1 MPQSLTA
8 DHAPDVAHDPDERTR
23 RGRGRH
29 ARRPQDIPAKGWF
42 DIALRVKDQ
51 LDSDNASIIAA
62 GLALYSLLA
71 IFPALTALVMLY
83 GLFSSPDQITQ
94 QMQSFQGFLPAE
106 GTAILER
113 QLRTLASQQS
123 DALSV
128 GLITAIALAIWSAR
142 KGMVALMTAVN
153 VAYDE
158 EETRGFFRRLF
169 ISLGFTVGAVLGF
182 AFVVAL
188 GVAAPIALKFL
199 QLGSATETVL
209 LVLRWAM
216 LWFIAV
222 MGLSIV
228 YRYAPDRREAKWQ
241 WVTWGSGIAATLW
254 LISSL
259 LFAAY
264 IRFFGDSYGETYGAL
279 GGIVIMLLWLY
290 LSAYIA
296 MLGAEI
302 NSEMERQTKFDTTKD
317 PEKPMG
323 ERGAYSADTLGPARK
338 K

>member
-8 DHAPDVAHDPDERTR
+8 DHAPDVADDRAQR
-23 RGRGRH
+23 RQRGRGRH
-29 ARRPQDIPAKGWF
+29 ARTPQEIPAKGWL
-42 DIALRVKDQ
+42 DIALRVKEQ
-51 LDSDNASIIAA
+51 LTSDNASIIAA

-71 IFPALTALVMLY
+71 IFPALSALVLLY
-83 GLFSSPDQITQ
+83 GLFSSPDQITE
-94 QMQSFQGFLPAE
+94 QMQSFEGFLPAE
-106 GTAILER
+106 GRAILER
-113 QLRTLASQQS
+113 QLRTLASQQNK
-123 DALSV
+123 ALGV
-128 GLITAIALAIWSAR
+128 GLVTAMGLAIWSAR
-142 KGMVALMTAVN
+142 KGMVALMTAIN

-158 EETRGFFRRLF
+158 DETRGYFRRLF
-169 ISLGFTVGAVLGF
+169 ISLGFTLGVVLGF

-199 QLGSATETVL
+199 QLGNATETVL
-209 LVLRWAM
+209 LLLRWVV
-216 LWFIAV
+216 LWFVAV
-222 MGLSIV
+222 LGLSIV
-228 YRYAPDRREAKWQ
+228 YRYAPDRSEAKWA
-241 WVTWGSGIAATLW
+241 WVSWGSGIAATLW
-254 LISSL
+254 LLSSL
-259 LFAAY
+259 AFAAY

-296 MLGAEI
+296 MIGAEI
-302 NSEMERQTKFDTTKD
+302 NSEMERQTKRDTTTG